1 MNSVEFTDKLNKM
14 SIADYTAVLA
24 KYSVEPFDNPSE
36 TEYFAKYLLNGER
49 KGLAGLANVT
59 EARILVSKLFADM
72 PHLKVKYN
80 DPLKAAL
87 AMPKPI
93 KAKATTKVKVEKS
106 AKVAKPKAVKA
117 DKPTFV
123 DGQVFFRPDRNKWMA
138 VLGGK
143 PVAARDTKEK
153 ALEFLAKKGIEGYV
167 VENV

>member
-14 SIADYTAVLA
+14 NIADYTEVLA
-24 KYSVEPFDNPSE
+24 KYSVEPFENPSE

-87 AMPKPI
+87 TMPKPI
-93 KAKATTKVKVEKS
+93 KAKVKVEKS
-106 AKVAKPKAVKA
+106 AKVTKTPKVKA
-117 DKPTFV
+117 AKPTFV
-123 DGQVFFRPDRNKWMA
+123 DGQVFFRADRNKWMA

-153 ALEFLAKKGIEGYV
+153 ALEFLAKKGIEGYI
-167 VENV
+167 VEAV

>member
-1 MNSVEFTDKLNKM
+1 MANVVEFTDNLNKM
-14 SIADYTAVLA
+14 NMTDYAAVLE
-24 KYSVEPFDNPSE
+24 KYSIDTFENPAE

-49 KGLAGLANVT
+49 KGLQGLANVA
-59 EARILVSKLFADM
+59 EARIATTKLFNDM

-93 KAKATTKVKVEKS
+93 KVKGSHKMTVKGDVGTITKVQ
-106 AKVAKPKAVKA
+106 VAKPVYQ
-117 DKPTFV
+117 
-123 DGQVFFRPDRNKWMA
+123 DGTVFFRADRNKWMA

-143 PVAARDTKEK
+143 PVAARPTKEK
-153 ALEFLAKKGIEGYV
+153 ALEYLTKKGVEGYV